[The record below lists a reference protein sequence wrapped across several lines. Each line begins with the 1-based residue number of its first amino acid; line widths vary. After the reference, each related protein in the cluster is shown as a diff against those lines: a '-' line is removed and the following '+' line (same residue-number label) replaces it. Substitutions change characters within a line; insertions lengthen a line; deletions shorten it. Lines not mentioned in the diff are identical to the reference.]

1 MPFKSEAQRRL
12 FHIKADKGEIS
23 KETVSEWEHATK
35 NKKKLPMH
43 VKKAHAA
50 ESQPMSDG
58 NDYDQGAAAALTLFS
73 KAANMGPPAT
83 GTHIPTVNPAPVI
96 GSAATQAVTN
106 IHPMAHRAAHA
117 LVGGTTGAILN
128 AAMAP
133 SGDRLRQG
141 GIGFVSDAV
150 GSALGPWG
158 MLASPLLNMALQHV
172 TAPKQEEKRADHAD
186 DRLKE
191 RIKTE
196 FPPDALAKLRAQAKG
211 LELAPGRYYLPMKD
225 KAGNTAAIAAF
236 KTVGPKD
243 QLVLATVLA
252 PKKNPP
258 PGTSLSHLMKQP
270 MGSQV
275 AKINA
280 SPKQY
285 IIRKGADGRYTCTC
299 KSFKFHHRGAG
310 TNCKHIN
317 EHLGITK
324 EAANKMEQFLL
335 NQGTINDPQKA
346 RLREQ
351 FGRTT
356 AKPGV
361 RSKALASQALA
372 LEPGAMKDTSLKAL
386 RGLMQTPHYPDQKSL
401 ERTRRINELSLT
413 PKLKQMQG
421 RSLDANYWKDKDPTF
436 FYDSKKR
443 FATPGEYRAK
453 SLRLGEET
461 APTGLRAEHVLRAAT
476 ARKPVETKLSPAQG
490 DLVMY
495 PDALKV
501 QRARL
506 NKQRGTPNQTK
517 PWDATEMRQTLEH
530 EGGERTMVLEGVR
543 RGKPTA
549 PYSSHWGSDADVAA
563 NLIAAKDPKSTWTPD
578 NPDSFIEQNHF
589 DRLYKQMGG
598 TRGSPIPVDSRQ
610 SRALSR
616 RIGDVMAQAPL
627 NAETKHDLSSAL
639 EGGIAGMP
647 LHPKLE
653 KRLMRDYSLLRPDE
667 AKAPEVPQAEKSQRA
682 LETLKKRTRM
692 SSEKTSEEK
701 IAIMDPHHKALAA
714 LGTGA
719 ALGGLGGYALQKY
732 RQSRQKEEGKPE
744 EEQSSPLAGAAGGML
759 GGALTGGLANS
770 LFATSPDVLPNIHR
784 QGLSP
789 EEYAALQQ
797 KHEQYK
803 KNLNEKGVWTN
814 TYHKRIAIPKSE
826 LSESQIRALG
836 YHPVVVAVPEGG
848 QDRFTS
854 FRNTSTAHHIHSH
867 PEHWTMH
874 EDEHPSTT
882 MLMARNVPAAE
893 RAKALV
899 TGLPHILTE
908 GVPGVATYLR
918 GGLGRA
924 FNTFMGYDDASAMVP
939 RIKHEMQHGT
949 TAPTGFVRQL
959 QMLRGMKKKASYA
972 PMPALP
978 EEEPQAVEQ
987 SPGPE
992 KEKKT
997 SWWPSL
1003 AAAGAIGLGT
1013 YGLMRR
1019 PSFSKIPGLRALQ
1032 EVGSREGFHRTVD
1045 MTQAQNRKLRPGF
1058 LGRIEGAT
1066 RPEMNEKGVL
1076 DWKNRLLFH
1085 AREGVG
1091 AVPIGS
1097 EDGKQWVALPGHGK
1111 TNAGKPL
1118 NVKGLVYGRHE
1129 PSTEGPENQPMAHLL
1144 RGGSDVEGSMA
1155 TQKALTDMA
1164 QRHGKGFEAD
1174 LLMKHAP
1181 ESVPESLTD
1190 MGRYHPGV
1198 QLAPHHAKQRIQ
1210 AVNKLQQQLAEH
1222 MGADNFVLK
1231 PQKTVQSQ
1239 GQFPWGRDQDGL
1251 GGTNWGEEI
1260 AKFDKRMRTDRRF
1273 RQNVEKNFGQ
1283 DYLTKEMRQEGL
1295 LPGYT
1300 LHSFLKDPK
1309 TVFAQ
1314 RGIPEPIGEWR
1325 AHVMGGAAPP
1335 SMMMPR
1341 EGGLT
1346 HGQQKLMGM
1355 TFPKEDMSKF
1365 IQETMAKLPP
1375 EYRDGTYGMDVMPYK
1390 KPDGTLGF
1398 KIVEMNPTERFTPG
1412 LTTGGGSGMLAAH
1425 YLPTMGLH
1433 QARQLTG
1440 RWDPHV
1446 AGAAALGTAGLAGLA
1461 GRALTPSTK
1470 PDDEDEDVPHPAG

>member
-1 MPFKSEAQRRL
+1 MSDVKDY
-12 FHIKADKGEIS
+12 DKG
-23 KETVSEWEHATK
+23 A
-35 NKKKLPMH
+35 L
-43 VKKAHAA
+43 
-50 ESQPMSDG
+50 
-58 NDYDQGAAAALTLFS
+58 AALALFS

-83 GTHIPTVNPAPVI
+83 GTHIPTVNPAPVV

-106 IHPMAHRAAHA
+106 IHPMASRVSNA
-117 LVGGTTGAILN
+117 LVGGATGAILN

-141 GIGFVSDAV
+141 GIGFASDAI

-158 MLASPLLNMALQHV
+158 MLASPAINMALQHF
-172 TAPKQEEKRADHAD
+172 TAPKEDEKRADHAD

-196 FPPDALAKLRAQAKG
+196 FPPDALAKLRAQAKD

-258 PGTSLSHLMKQP
+258 SGTSLSHLMKQP

-275 AKINA
+275 AKVDA

-285 IIRKGADGRYTCTC
+285 TIRKNPEGRYTCTC
-299 KSFKFHHRGAG
+299 KSFKFNHRAAG
-310 TNCKHIN
+310 TNCKHID
-317 EHLGITK
+317 EHLGVTK
-324 EAANKMEQFLL
+324 ESANKLEQFLL
-335 NQGTINDPQKA
+335 NQGSVNEPQKA
-346 RLREQ
+346 ALRGQ
-351 FGRTT
+351 FGRLTARPT
-356 AKPGV
+356 AKT
-361 RSKALASQALA
+361 KALTSQALA
-372 LEPGAMKDTSLKAL
+372 LEPGEQQGASLKAL
-386 RGLMQTPHYPDQKSL
+386 RGLMQTPRYPDKDSL

-413 PKLKQMQG
+413 PKLKQLG
-421 RSLDANYWKDKDPTF
+421 GKSLDANRAAVTDPTF
-436 FYDSKKR
+436 FYDEKKR

-461 APTGLRAEHVLRAAT
+461 APTGLRAEHVLRSASAG
-476 ARKPVETKLSPAQG
+476 KPIETKLSPEQG
-490 DLVMY
+490 QLVMY

-506 NKQRGTPNQTK
+506 NKQRTTPDQTK
-517 PWDATEMRQTLEH
+517 PWDATDMRQTLEH
-530 EGGERTMVLEGVR
+530 EAGERKMVLEGVR
-543 RGKPTA
+543 KGAPTT
-549 PYSSHWGSDADVAA
+549 PYSSHWGSAADVAA
-563 NLIAAKDPKSTWTPD
+563 NQVAAKDPKSQWTPN
-578 NPDSFIEQNHF
+578 NPDSFIEKEHW
-589 DRLYKQMGG
+589 DRLYKQHGG
-598 TRGSPIPVDSRQ
+598 TRGSPIPSDSRA
-610 SRALSR
+610 SRSLDKSIAR
-616 RIGDVMAQAPL
+616 VMARAPL
-627 NAETKHDLSSAL
+627 NEKTRPDLTSAL
-639 EGGIAGMP
+639 DAGTMGMP
-647 LHPKLE
+647 LHPELE
-653 KRLMRDYSLLRPDE
+653 ARLSRDYSKL
-667 AKAPEVPQAEKSQRA
+667 KPELGGEVKMPTDPKEKSQRA
-682 LETLKKRTRM
+682 LEVLKKRTRM
-692 SSEKTSEEK
+692 STEKTSEEK
-701 IAIMDPHHKALAA
+701 IAVMDPHYKAMAA

-732 RQSRQKEEGKPE
+732 RQNRQKEEGAPE
-744 EEQSSPLAGAAGGML
+744 EEQSSPTAGAAGGLL
-759 GGALTGGLANS
+759 GGAAVGGLGHS

-784 QGLSP
+784 EAMSP
-789 EEYAALQQ
+789 EDYAALQQ
-797 KHEQYK
+797 KHEAYK
-803 KNLNEKGVWTN
+803 KHLNEKGVWTD

-836 YHPVVVAVPEGG
+836 YHPVMVAVPEGG

-882 MLMARNVPAAE
+882 MLMARNVPATE

-908 GVPGVATYLR
+908 GIPGVATYLR
-918 GGLGRA
+918 GGLSRA
-924 FNTFMGYDDASAMVP
+924 YNTFMGHDDSSSMVP
-939 RIKHEMQHGT
+939 RIQHEMKHGT
-949 TAPTGFVRQL
+949 TPPTGFVRQM
-959 QMLRGMKKKASYA
+959 QILRSMKKASYA
-972 PMPALP
+972 PPPALP
-978 EEEPQAVEQ
+978 EEEPQAVEAAPQ
-987 SPGPE
+987 
-992 KEKKT
+992 EKKK
-997 SWWPSL
+997 SWWPAA

-1032 EVGSREGFHRTVD
+1032 EQGSREGFHRTVD

-1058 LGRIEGAT
+1058 LGKVEGFT
-1066 RPEMNEKGVL
+1066 RPQMNEQGTL

-1091 AVPIGS
+1091 AIPIGS
-1097 EDGKQWVALPGHGK
+1097 EEGKQWVALPGHGK
-1111 TNAGKPL
+1111 ANAGKPL

-1129 PSTEGPENQPMAHLL
+1129 PSTEGPENKPMAQVL
-1144 RGGSDVEGSMA
+1144 RGGTDVEGSPE

-1164 QRHGKGFEAD
+1164 QRYGKGFEAD

-1190 MGRYHPGV
+1190 MSRFHPGV
-1198 QLAPHHAKQRIQ
+1198 ALAPHQAKERIQ
-1210 AVNKLQQQLAEH
+1210 AANQLKQQLAEH
-1222 MGADNFVLK
+1222 MGEDNFVLK

-1239 GQFPWGRDQDGL
+1239 GQFPWGKEEEDL

-1260 AKFDKRMRTDRRF
+1260 AKFDKRMRSDRRF

-1314 RGIPEPIGEWR
+1314 RGIANRVGEWR
-1325 AHVMGGAAPP
+1325 AHVMGGAAPE

-1365 IQETMAKLPP
+1365 IQETMAKLPE
-1375 EYRDGTYGMDVMPYK
+1375 EYRNGTYGMDVMPYK

-1461 GRALTPSTK
+1461 GRALTPSAK
-1470 PDDEDEDVPHPAG
+1470 GEDEEEAPHPVG